1 MGGEVVNVRMA
12 EMNMVEN
19 SHSLKTIL
27 GSCVGVILHDPNR
40 RISALAHVMLPR
52 SSRGDSSLGKY
63 ADTAIPALL
72 AMLTGS
78 GSRPS
83 SLRAYLIGGANM
95 FPAATESIGSIGD
108 QNVVAAR
115 KLLQEMAVP
124 IVFEDT
130 GGTHGRA
137 VLFDNQRGEV
147 SVRKLNPVVTVG
159 GGS

>member
-19 SHSLKTIL
+19 SYSLKTIL
-27 GSCVGVILHDPNR
+27 GSCVGVILHDPHR

-52 SSRGDSSLGKY
+52 RTRGDSSVGKY

-72 AMLTGS
+72 ALLAGS
-78 GSRPS
+78 GSHPS

-95 FPAATESIGSIGD
+95 FPAETESLGSIGD

-115 KLLQEMAVP
+115 EVLQEMGVP

-130 GGTHGRA
+130 GGTRGRS

-147 SVRKLNPVVTVG
+147 SVRKLNPMAAAG
-159 GGS
+159 GAL

>member
-1 MGGEVVNVRMA
+1 MTVRMA

-27 GSCVGVILHDPNR
+27 GSCVGVILHDPHR

-52 SSRGDSSLGKY
+52 RARGDSSVGKY

-78 GSRPS
+78 GSRHP

-95 FPAATESIGSIGD
+95 FPAATEGLGSIGD

-115 KLLQEMAVP
+115 EALQEVAVP

-130 GGTHGRA
+130 GGTRGRT

-147 SVRKLNPVVTVG
+147 SVRKLNPVAATG
-159 GGS
+159 GRS